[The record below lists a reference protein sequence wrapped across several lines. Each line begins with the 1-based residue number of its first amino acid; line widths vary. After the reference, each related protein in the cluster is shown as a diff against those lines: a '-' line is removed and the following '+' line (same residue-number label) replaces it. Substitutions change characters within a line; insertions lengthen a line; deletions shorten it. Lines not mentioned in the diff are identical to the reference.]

1 MFMAK
6 TNRKV
11 VFLVGLEAVMM
22 LMGLALVLVR
32 F

>member
-1 MFMAK
+1 MAK